1 MKEKMK
7 DLYGMKVQFVKGV
20 GPRRAELL
28 AALNIRSVMDLLLHF
43 PRRYDD
49 RRQIRR
55 IAQIEEGMEE
65 TVQGR
70 VLTMGTKRLKK
81 GLNLFQLAVGDDT
94 GIVYATWF
102 NQPFMESRFSV
113 GQELILTGKV
123 QRRPELQILT
133 PEFEIL
139 GGAGDDLLN
148 TGRIVPV
155 YPLSEHLGQRALR
168 GMVHACLEKCADTVP
183 EILPAALRDELG
195 FCAISAALRNIHFP
209 GTPADLEEARRR
221 LVFDE
226 FLPMMLAIL
235 LKKRQLAE
243 TPGTT
248 KAAGDGPLLR
258 AFLASLPFAL
268 TGAQQRV
275 IGEIRLDMAKP
286 HPMNRLLQ
294 GDVGSGKTVVA
305 AAALLAALD
314 AGYQGVL
321 MAPTEILAEQHWRT
335 LTALLAAAGIGPHLL
350 IGEMGAA
357 EKAAVH
363 EAIRGDEPAIVV
375 GTHAVI
381 QREVRF
387 SRLGI
392 VIVDE
397 QHKFGVAQRAHL
409 KAKGDNPDFLVM
421 TATPI
426 PRTLALTLY
435 GDLDVSVLDEMP
447 PGRGKTT
454 THLVPPEKMGDAFA
468 FIRAEALKGAQAY
481 IVYPLIE
488 ESEKLPLGDA
498 TGMAEKLKREQFP
511 DVGVGLIHGRMP
523 RDERNAVMENF
534 RAGRIGVLF
543 ATSVI
548 EVGLDVP
555 RACIML
561 VEHAER
567 FGLAQLHQMRG
578 RIGRGKGRS
587 YFLVSGDCSTED
599 AKKRLEAL
607 VSTLDGFRIAEMD
620 LALRGPGEF
629 FSDRQH
635 GGPDLRLADLSR
647 DQGLLDL
654 ARETA
659 GRIATEDRMLKAE
672 AHAPL
677 RELLLR
683 NYKGKFL
690 LGVTG

>member
-1 MKEKMK
+1 ME

-20 GPRRAELL
+20 GPRRAGFL
-28 AALNIRSVMDLLLHF
+28 AALGIRSVMDLLHHY

-55 IAQIEEGMEE
+55 IAQLEDGREE

-70 VLTMGTKRLKK
+70 VLTMGTKRLKG
-81 GLNLFQLAVGDDT
+81 GLSLFQLAVGDDT

-102 NQPFMESRFSV
+102 NQPFMEGRFSV
-113 GQELILTGKV
+113 GQELLLTGKV
-123 QRRPELQILT
+123 QKRPQLQILT

-139 GGAGDDLLN
+139 GDGGDDLLN
-148 TGRIVPV
+148 TGRIVPI
-155 YPLSEHLGQRALR
+155 YPLSEHLGQRAMR
-168 GMVHACLEKCADTVP
+168 AMVHACLEKYAEAAP
-183 EILPAALRDELG
+183 EIVPAALRDELG
-195 FCAISAALRNIHFP
+195 LCAVSAALRNIHFP
-209 GTPADLEEARRR
+209 GTPADLENARRR

-226 FLPMMLAIL
+226 FLPMMLAIH

-243 TPGTT
+243 TPGAP
-248 KAAGDGPLLR
+248 KATGDGPLLR
-258 AFLASLPFAL
+258 AFLGSLPFTL
-268 TGAQQRV
+268 TGAQRRV
-275 IGEIRLDMAKP
+275 IGEIRADMARP

-305 AAALLAALD
+305 ATALLMALD

-335 LTALLAAAGIGPHLL
+335 LTGLLAATGIRPYLL

-363 EAIRGDEPAIVV
+363 EAIRGDVPAIVV

-381 QREVRF
+381 QHEVKF

-426 PRTLALTLY
+426 PRTLALTIY
-435 GDLDVSVLDEMP
+435 GDLDVSTLDEMP

-454 THLVPPEKMGDAFA
+454 THLVPPEKMGGAFA
-468 FIRAEALKGAQAY
+468 FIRREALKGNQAY

-523 RDERNAVMENF
+523 REERDAVMENF

-555 RACIML
+555 KACIML

-567 FGLAQLHQMRG
+567 FGLSQLHQMRG
-578 RIGRGKGRS
+578 RIGRGKGRA
-587 YFLVSGDCSTED
+587 YFFAAGDFSTEG
-599 AKKRLEAL
+599 ARKRMEAL
-607 VSTLDGFRIAEMD
+607 VSTSDGFRIAETD

-635 GGPDLRLADLSR
+635 GGPDLRLADLAG

-654 ARETA
+654 ARATA
-659 GRIATEDRMLKAE
+659 GRIAEEDRMLRAE

-683 NYKGKFL
+683 NYKGKFF
-690 LGVTG
+690 LGMTA